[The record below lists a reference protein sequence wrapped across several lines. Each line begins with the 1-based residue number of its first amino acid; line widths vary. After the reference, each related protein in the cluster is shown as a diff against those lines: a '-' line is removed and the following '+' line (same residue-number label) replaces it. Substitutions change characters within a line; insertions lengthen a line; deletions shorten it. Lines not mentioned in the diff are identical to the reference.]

1 MSELQRLSTQAE
13 VMPLMR
19 DRGGLTLSREGK
31 QLLVALRQAAADGV
45 LQKAQIAILNDITRD
60 AMDSVADIDSYRKA
74 LAGDDQLLNML
85 LGEVELNHVNLLKS
99 IQRPSAF

>member
-45 LQKAQIAILNDITRD
+45 VQKAQIAILNDITRD
-60 AMDSVADIDSYRKA
+60 AMDSVVDIDNYRKA
-74 LAGDDQLLNML
+74 LAGDDQMLNML
-85 LGEVELNHVNLLKS
+85 LGEVELNHVNLLKR
-99 IQRPSAF
+99 IQRPTVF

>member
-19 DRGGLTLSREGK
+19 NRGGLTLSQEGR

-45 LQKAQIAILNDITRD
+45 LQKAEIAILNDVTKD
-60 AMDSVADIDSYRKA
+60 AMDSVEDVDSYRKA
-74 LAGDDQLLNML
+74 QAGDDQTLNML
-85 LGEVELNHVNLLKS
+85 LSEVELNHVNLLKR
-99 IQRPSAF
+99 IQRGSAF